1 MGDQVSD
8 CVDAARTSLR
18 RALTLLGA
26 EIRNYPTPVAGC
38 DVQYN
43 HLLGERQKV
52 LDVLSALERPAFAPT
67 PRTLAEGNGIESR

>member
-43 HLLGERQKV
+43 HLLGERQKI
-52 LDVLSALERPAFAPT
+52 LAALLALERPAFVPT
-67 PRTLAEGNGIESR
+67 PRTLDDGDGIESR